1 MNSSSDRTCVRLSP
15 EELMKRNMPAP
26 IQEETVPGNEQID
39 SLRETVLQMQATA
52 SALARQTAQMQ
63 ETLKEMEARHRKDWQ
78 TIESLQKEMK
88 TLLRDKEQQVG
99 NLLDRTSLQIE
110 KFNRRDLITRWML
123 NILFALPSLLILVLV
138 ILQGLLPLFQF

>member
-1 MNSSSDRTCVRLSP
+1 MNSSSDRTCARLSP
-15 EELMKRNMPAP
+15 EELMKRNMPVP
-26 IQEETVPGNEQID
+26 LPEETVPGNEQID

-52 SALARQTAQMQ
+52 SALARRAAQIQ
-63 ETLKEMEARHRKDWQ
+63 ETLKEMETRHRKDWQ
-78 TIESLQKEMK
+78 TIENLQKEMK

-110 KFNRRDLITRWML
+110 KFNRRDLITRWAL

-138 ILQGLLPLFQF
+138 ILQGLLPLFRF

>member
-1 MNSSSDRTCVRLSP
+1 MNSSSDRTCARLSP
-15 EELMKRNMPAP
+15 EELMKRNMPVP
-26 IQEETVPGNEQID
+26 LPEETVPGNEQID
-39 SLRETVLQMQATA
+39 SLRETILQMQAMA

-63 ETLKEMEARHRKDWQ
+63 ETLKEMETRHRKDWQ

-138 ILQGLLPLFQF
+138 ILQGLLPLFRF

>member
-1 MNSSSDRTCVRLSP
+1 MNSSSDRTCARLSP
-15 EELMKRNMPAP
+15 EELMKRNMPVP
-26 IQEETVPGNEQID
+26 LPEETVPGNEQID
-39 SLRETVLQMQATA
+39 SLRETILQMQAMA

-63 ETLKEMEARHRKDWQ
+63 ETLKEMETRHRKDWQ

-110 KFNRRDLITRWML
+110 KCNRRDLITRWVL

-138 ILQGLLPLFQF
+138 ILQGLLPLFRF

>member
-1 MNSSSDRTCVRLSP
+1 MNSSSDRTCARLSP
-15 EELMKRNMPAP
+15 EELMKRNMPVP
-26 IQEETVPGNEQID
+26 LPEETVPGNEQID

-52 SALARQTAQMQ
+52 SALARRAAQIQ
-63 ETLKEMEARHRKDWQ
+63 ETLKEMEVRHRKDWQ
-78 TIESLQKEMK
+78 TIENLQKEMK

-99 NLLDRTSLQIE
+99 NLLDRTSLQIG
-110 KFNRRDLITRWML
+110 KFNRRDLITRWAL

>member
-1 MNSSSDRTCVRLSP
+1 MNSSSDRTCARLSP
-15 EELMKRNMPAP
+15 EELMKRNMPVQLP
-26 IQEETVPGNEQID
+26 EETVPGNEQID

-52 SALARQTAQMQ
+52 SALARRAAQIQ
-63 ETLKEMEARHRKDWQ
+63 ETLKEMEVRHRKDWQ
-78 TIESLQKEMK
+78 TIENLQKEMK

-110 KFNRRDLITRWML
+110 KFNRRDLITRWAL

-138 ILQGLLPLFQF
+138 ILQGLLPLFRF

>member
-1 MNSSSDRTCVRLSP
+1 MNSSSDRTCARLSP
-15 EELMKRNMPAP
+15 EELMKRNMPVSLP
-26 IQEETVPGNEQID
+26 EETVPGNEQID

-52 SALARQTAQMQ
+52 SALTRRAAQIQ
-63 ETLKEMEARHRKDWQ
+63 ETLKEMEVRHRKDWQ
-78 TIESLQKEMK
+78 TIENLQKEMK

>member
-1 MNSSSDRTCVRLSP
+1 MNSSSDRTCARLSP
-15 EELMKRNMPAP
+15 EELMKRNMPVP
-26 IQEETVPGNEQID
+26 LPEETVPGNEQID

-52 SALARQTAQMQ
+52 SALARRAAQIQ
-63 ETLKEMEARHRKDWQ
+63 ETLKEMETRHRKDWQ

-99 NLLDRTSLQIE
+99 NLLERTSLQIE
-110 KFNRRDLITRWML
+110 KFNRRDLITRWAL

>member
-1 MNSSSDRTCVRLSP
+1 MNSSSDRTCARLSP
-15 EELMKRNMPAP
+15 EELMKRNMPVP
-26 IQEETVPGNEQID
+26 LPEETVPGSEQID
-39 SLRETVLQMQATA
+39 SLRETILQMQAMA

-63 ETLKEMEARHRKDWQ
+63 ETLKEMETRHRKDWQ

-110 KFNRRDLITRWML
+110 KFNRRDLITRWVL
-123 NILFALPSLLILVLV
+123 NILFAMPSLLNQLLV
-138 ILQGLLPLFQF
+138 ILQRLLPLFQF

>member
-1 MNSSSDRTCVRLSP
+1 MNSSSVRTCARLSP
-15 EELMKRNMPAP
+15 EELMKRNMPVP
-26 IQEETVPGNEQID
+26 LPEETVPGNEQID

-52 SALARQTAQMQ
+52 SALARRAAQIQ
-63 ETLKEMEARHRKDWQ
+63 ETLKEMEVRHRKDWQ
-78 TIESLQKEMK
+78 TIENLQKEMK

-110 KFNRRDLITRWML
+110 KFNRRDLITRWVL

>member
-1 MNSSSDRTCVRLSP
+1 MNSSSDRTCARLSP
-15 EELMKRNMPAP
+15 EELMKRNMPVP
-26 IQEETVPGNEQID
+26 LPEETVPGNEQID
-39 SLRETVLQMQATA
+39 SLRETILQMQAMA
-52 SALARQTAQMQ
+52 SALARQTAQIQ
-63 ETLKEMEARHRKDWQ
+63 ETLKEMEVRHRKDWQ
-78 TIESLQKEMK
+78 TIENLQKEMK

-110 KFNRRDLITRWML
+110 KFNRRDLITRWVL

>member
-1 MNSSSDRTCVRLSP
+1 MNSSSDRTCARLSP
-15 EELMKRNMPAP
+15 EELMKRNMPVLFP
-26 IQEETVPGNEQID
+26 EETVPGNEQID

-52 SALARQTAQMQ
+52 SALARRAAQIQ
-63 ETLKEMEARHRKDWQ
+63 ETLKEMEVRHRKDWQ
-78 TIESLQKEMK
+78 TIENLQKEMK

-110 KFNRRDLITRWML
+110 KFNRRDLITRWAL

-138 ILQGLLPLFQF
+138 ILQGLIPLFRF

>member
-1 MNSSSDRTCVRLSP
+1 MNSSSDRTCARLSP
-15 EELMKRNMPAP
+15 EELMKRNMPVP

-39 SLRETVLQMQATA
+39 SLRKTVLQMQATA
-52 SALARQTAQMQ
+52 SALARRAAQIQ
-63 ETLKEMEARHRKDWQ
+63 ETLKEMEVRHRKDWQ
-78 TIESLQKEMK
+78 TIENLQKEMK

-110 KFNRRDLITRWML
+110 KFNRRDLITRWAL

-138 ILQGLLPLFQF
+138 ILQGLLPLFRF

>member
-15 EELMKRNMPAP
+15 EELMKRNMPVP
-26 IQEETVPGNEQID
+26 LPEETVPGNEQID

-52 SALARQTAQMQ
+52 SALARRAAQIQ
-63 ETLKEMEARHRKDWQ
+63 ETLKEMETRHRKDWQ

-99 NLLDRTSLQIE
+99 NLIDRTSLQIE
-110 KFNRRDLITRWML
+110 KFNRRDLITRWVL

-138 ILQGLLPLFQF
+138 ILQGLLPLFRF

>member
-1 MNSSSDRTCVRLSP
+1 MNSSSDRTCARLSP

-26 IQEETVPGNEQID
+26 IQEETVPGNDQID
-39 SLRETVLQMQATA
+39 SLRETVLQMQVTA
-52 SALARQTAQMQ
+52 SALARQAVQMQ
-63 ETLKEMEARHRKDWQ
+63 EALKEMEVRNRKDWQ

-110 KFNRRDLITRWML
+110 KFNRRDLITRWTL

-138 ILQGLLPLFQF
+138 ILQGLLPLFRF

>member
-1 MNSSSDRTCVRLSP
+1 MNSSSDRTCARLST
-15 EELMKRNMPAP
+15 EELMKRNMPVP
-26 IQEETVPGNEQID
+26 LPEETVPGNEQID

-52 SALARQTAQMQ
+52 SALARRAAQIQ
-63 ETLKEMEARHRKDWQ
+63 ETLKEMEVRHRKDWQ
-78 TIESLQKEMK
+78 TIENLQKEMK

-110 KFNRRDLITRWML
+110 KFNRRDLITRWAL

-138 ILQGLLPLFQF
+138 ILQGLLPLFRF

>member
-1 MNSSSDRTCVRLSP
+1 MNSSSDRTCARLSP
-15 EELMKRNMPAP
+15 EELMKRNMPVP
-26 IQEETVPGNEQID
+26 LPEETVPGNEQID
-39 SLRETVLQMQATA
+39 SLRETVLQMQAIA
-52 SALARQTAQMQ
+52 SALARQTAQIQ
-63 ETLKEMEARHRKDWQ
+63 ETLKEMEVRHRKDWQ

-110 KFNRRDLITRWML
+110 KFNRRDLITRWAL

-138 ILQGLLPLFQF
+138 ILQGLLPLFRF

>member
-1 MNSSSDRTCVRLSP
+1 MNSSSDRTCARLSP
-15 EELMKRNMPAP
+15 EELMKRNMPVP
-26 IQEETVPGNEQID
+26 LPEKTVPGNEQID

-52 SALARQTAQMQ
+52 SALARQAAQMQ

-78 TIESLQKEMK
+78 TTENLQKEMK

-110 KFNRRDLITRWML
+110 KFNRRDLITRWAL

-138 ILQGLLPLFQF
+138 ILQGLLPLFRF

>member
-1 MNSSSDRTCVRLSP
+1 MNSSSDRTCVRLSL

-52 SALARQTAQMQ
+52 SALARRAAQIQ
-63 ETLKEMEARHRKDWQ
+63 ETLKEMEVRHRKDWQ
-78 TIESLQKEMK
+78 TIENLQKEMK

-110 KFNRRDLITRWML
+110 KINRRDLITRWML

>member
-1 MNSSSDRTCVRLSP
+1 MNSSSDRTCARLSP
-15 EELMKRNMPAP
+15 EELMKRNMPVSLP
-26 IQEETVPGNEQID
+26 EETVPGNEQID

-52 SALARQTAQMQ
+52 SALTRRAAQIQ
-63 ETLKEMEARHRKDWQ
+63 ETLKEMEVRHRKDWQ
-78 TIESLQKEMK
+78 TIENLQKEMK

-138 ILQGLLPLFQF
+138 ILQGLLPLFRF

>member
-1 MNSSSDRTCVRLSP
+1 MNSSSDRTCARLSP
-15 EELMKRNMPAP
+15 EELMKRNMPVP
-26 IQEETVPGNEQID
+26 LPEETVPGNEQIY
-39 SLRETVLQMQATA
+39 SLRETILQMQATA
-52 SALARQTAQMQ
+52 SAVARQTVQMQ
-63 ETLKEMEARHRKDWQ
+63 ETLKEMEVRHRKDWQ
-78 TIESLQKEMK
+78 TIENLQKEMK

-110 KFNRRDLITRWML
+110 KFNRRDLITRWAL

>member
-1 MNSSSDRTCVRLSP
+1 MNSSSDRTCARLSP
-15 EELMKRNMPAP
+15 EELMKQNMPVP
-26 IQEETVPGNEQID
+26 LPEETVPGNEQID
-39 SLRETVLQMQATA
+39 SLRETVLQMQAMA

-63 ETLKEMEARHRKDWQ
+63 ETLKEMEIRHRKDWQ
-78 TIESLQKEMK
+78 TIENLQKEMK

-110 KFNRRDLITRWML
+110 KCNRRDLITRWAL

-138 ILQGLLPLFQF
+138 ILQGLLTLFRF

>member
-1 MNSSSDRTCVRLSP
+1 MNSSSDRTCARLSP
-15 EELMKRNMPAP
+15 EELMKRNMPVP
-26 IQEETVPGNEQID
+26 LPEETVPGNDLID

-63 ETLKEMEARHRKDWQ
+63 ETLKEMEVRHRKDWQ
-78 TIESLQKEMK
+78 TIENLQKEMK

-110 KFNRRDLITRWML
+110 KFNRRDLITRWVL

-138 ILQGLLPLFQF
+138 ILQGLLPLFRF

>member
-1 MNSSSDRTCVRLSP
+1 MNSSSDRTCARLSP
-15 EELMKRNMPAP
+15 EELMKRNKPVP
-26 IQEETVPGNEQID
+26 LPEETVPGNEQID

-52 SALARQTAQMQ
+52 SALARRAAQIQ
-63 ETLKEMEARHRKDWQ
+63 ETLKEMEVRHRKDWQ
-78 TIESLQKEMK
+78 TIENLQKEMK

-110 KFNRRDLITRWML
+110 KFNRRDLITRWVL

-138 ILQGLLPLFQF
+138 ILQGLLPLFRF

>member
-1 MNSSSDRTCVRLSP
+1 MNSSSDRTCARLSP
-15 EELMKRNMPAP
+15 EELMKRNMPVP
-26 IQEETVPGNEQID
+26 LPEETVPGNEQID
-39 SLRETVLQMQATA
+39 SLRETILQMQAIA
-52 SALARQTAQMQ
+52 SALARQTAQIQ
-63 ETLKEMEARHRKDWQ
+63 ETLKEMEVRHRKDWQ
-78 TIESLQKEMK
+78 TIENLQKEMK

-110 KFNRRDLITRWML
+110 KFNRRDLITRWVL

>member
-1 MNSSSDRTCVRLSP
+1 MNSSSDRTCARLSP
-15 EELMKRNMPAP
+15 EELMKRNMPVP

-39 SLRETVLQMQATA
+39 SLRKTVLQMQATA
-52 SALARQTAQMQ
+52 SALARQVAQMQ
-63 ETLKEMEARHRKDWQ
+63 ETLKEMETRHRKDWQ
-78 TIESLQKEMK
+78 TTENLQKEMK

-110 KFNRRDLITRWML
+110 KFNRRDLITRWVL

>member
-15 EELMKRNMPAP
+15 EELMKRNMPVP
-26 IQEETVPGNEQID
+26 LQEETVPGNEQID

-63 ETLKEMEARHRKDWQ
+63 ETLKEMEVRHRKDWQ
-78 TIESLQKEMK
+78 TTESLQKEMK

-123 NILFALPSLLILVLV
+123 NILFALPSLLILALV
-138 ILQGLLPLFQF
+138 ILQGLLPLFRF

>member
-1 MNSSSDRTCVRLSP
+1 MNSSSDRTCARLSP
-15 EELMKRNMPAP
+15 EELMKRNMPVP
-26 IQEETVPGNEQID
+26 LPEETVPGNEQID

-52 SALARQTAQMQ
+52 SALARRAAQIQ

-78 TIESLQKEMK
+78 TIENLQKEMK

-110 KFNRRDLITRWML
+110 KFNRRDLITRWVL

>member
-1 MNSSSDRTCVRLSP
+1 MNSSSDRTCARLSP
-15 EELMKRNMPAP
+15 EELMKRNMPVLLP
-26 IQEETVPGNEQID
+26 EETVPGNEQID

-52 SALARQTAQMQ
+52 SALARRAAQIQ
-63 ETLKEMEARHRKDWQ
+63 ETLKEMEVRHRKDWQ
-78 TIESLQKEMK
+78 TIENLQKEMK
-88 TLLRDKEQQVG
+88 TLLRNKEQQVG

-110 KFNRRDLITRWML
+110 KFNRRDLITRWVL

>member
-1 MNSSSDRTCVRLSP
+1 MNSSSDRTCARLSP
-15 EELMKRNMPAP
+15 EELMKRNMPASIP
-26 IQEETVPGNEQID
+26 EETVPGNDLID

-52 SALARQTAQMQ
+52 SALARRAAQIQ
-63 ETLKEMEARHRKDWQ
+63 ETLKEMETRHRKDWQ
-78 TIESLQKEMK
+78 TTENLQKEMK

-138 ILQGLLPLFQF
+138 ILQGLLPLFRF